1 MRPVI
6 RAHEE
11 RHRTER
17 VGWLRAAVLGANDG
31 VVSVASVLVGVGAAS
46 GSTQASVLL
55 AGVAALVAGAMS
67 MAAGEYVSVQSQA
80 DTEAADLEMERQ
92 ELAGNP
98 QGELEELTQIYVSRG
113 LDLDLARQVAA
124 QLSSGDALGAHARD
138 ELGITEALRARP
150 LQAAFASA
158 GSFALG
164 AFIPLLAALLS
175 PHVLFGV
182 GIATVFALMLLG
194 GLAAYAGGASI
205 PRGIIRV
212 TLWGLAAMA
221 LTALIGSRFGVAG

>member
-1 MRPVI
+1 MRPLV

-17 VGWLRAAVLGANDG
+17 VSWLRAAVLGANDG

-46 GSTQASVLL
+46 GTTQAGVLL

-80 DTEAADLEMERQ
+80 DTEAADLDMERR
-92 ELAGNP
+92 ELNKNP
-98 QGELEELTQIYVSRG
+98 HGELEELTQIYISRG
-113 LDLDLARQVAA
+113 LDADLARQVAK
-124 QLSSGDALGAHARD
+124 QLSHHDALEAHARD
-138 ELGITEALRARP
+138 ELGITETFRARP
-150 LQAAFASA
+150 LQAALASA
-158 GSFALG
+158 SAFALG
-164 AFIPLLAALLS
+164 ALIPLLAALLTQTLLS
-175 PHVLFGV
+175 VGV
-182 GIATVFALMLLG
+182 ATVFALMLLG

-205 PRGIIRV
+205 LQGMVRV

-221 LTALIGSRFGVAG
+221 LTALIGSRFGVSG